1 MTWDDSGQQHQIAGQ
16 PARAP
21 EPVWWPAQ
29 PVFAQPAPRR
39 RPVASGVALAVGFTV
54 IGVFVLALVVYFLIF
69 LSPGVILAASLLAF
83 VPLAIVM
90 VGIWLVD
97 RWEPEPRVALLF
109 AFLWGAAVSVGTA
122 LIVDLVVGSVQGLVG
137 IGARGGAE
145 VFGAVVQA
153 PIVEEVAKGF
163 GVLLVLWIFRRHFDG
178 PVDGVV
184 YAATVAAGFAFV
196 ENIQYFALQVVDDL
210 TLGSDGLVFVFV
222 VRALMSPFAHVM
234 YTACTGIALGW
245 AARRTGRLGAIGWFA
260 LGVVPAAALHALWN
274 GALVV
279 VGDGFFVYY
288 LLVQVPIF
296 VAMVLLVVFLRR
308 NERRVTHARLAE
320 YAAVGWFSA
329 DEVAM
334 LSTGAGRRRAR
345 RWAAANGTGPAMR
358 RFVSDA
364 TRLAFTR
371 QRLVKGKRGHDEGA
385 RRDEADLLAALAA
398 SRSALQAPPAA
409 FVGWPQQPALAWP
422 HQPQPPQQHE
432 QVWQPQQPAPL
443 QVPQQPAQQQQYWQ
457 DGPPTHDPW
466 GRPLPP
472 PGW

>member
-1 MTWDDSGQQHQIAGQ
+1 MTWDDSRQQHAPAGQ
-16 PARAP
+16 PLRAP
-21 EPVWWPAQ
+21 EPVWWPVQ

-69 LSPGVILAASLLAF
+69 LSPAVILAASLLAF

-210 TLGSDGLVFVFV
+210 ALGSDGLVFVFV

-279 VGDGFFVYY
+279 VGDAFFVYY

-345 RWAAANGTGPAMR
+345 RWATANGTGPAMK

-371 QRLVKGKRGHDEGA
+371 QRLVKGRRGHDEGA
-385 RRDEADLLAALAA
+385 RRDESDLLAALAA
-398 SRSALQAPPAA
+398 SRAALQAPPAA
-409 FVGWPQQPALAWP
+409 FAGWPQQA
-422 HQPQPPQQHE
+422 PQQ
-432 QVWQPQQPAPL
+432 QAWQHQAWQHQAW
-443 QVPQQPAQQQQYWQ
+443 QQQA
-457 DGPPTHDPW
+457 GPPSHDPW

>member
-1 MTWDDSGQQHQIAGQ
+1 MTWDESGQQHASTGR
-16 PARAP
+16 PAQAP

-122 LIVDLVVGSVQGLVG
+122 LIVDLVVGSVQGIVG
-137 IGARGGAE
+137 IGAEGGAE

-210 TLGSDGLVFVFV
+210 ALGSDGLVFVFV

-279 VGDGFFVYY
+279 VGDAFFVYY

-334 LSTGAGRRRAR
+334 LSTSAGRRRAR
-345 RWAAANGTGPAMR
+345 RWAAANGTGPAMG

-371 QRLVKGKRGHDEGA
+371 QRLVKGRRGHDEGA

-398 SRSALQAPPAA
+398 SRAALQAPPAA
-409 FVGWPQQPALAWP
+409 FVGWPPQPAQLQQPA
-422 HQPQPPQQHE
+422 
-432 QVWQPQQPAPL
+432 
-443 QVPQQPAQQQQYWQ
+443 QQQYWQ

>member
-97 RWEPEPRVALLF
+97 RWEPEPRVALVF

-137 IGARGGAE
+137 IGAEGGAE

-245 AARRTGRLGAIGWFA
+245 AARRTGRLG
-260 LGVVPAAALHALWN
+260 AALHALWN

-409 FVGWPQQPALAWP
+409 FAGWPRQPAQAWQQQPV
-422 HQPQPPQQHE
+422 QQQQHE

-457 DGPPTHDPW
+457 GGPPTHDPW

>member
-1 MTWDDSGQQHQIAGQ
+1 MTWEDSGHQHLHAGQ
-16 PARAP
+16 PTRAP
-21 EPVWWPAQ
+21 EPVWWPVQ
-29 PVFAQPAPRR
+29 PVFGQPAPRR
-39 RPVASGVALAVGFTV
+39 RPVASGVALALGFTV

-69 LSPGVILAASLLAF
+69 LSPAVILAASLLAF
-83 VPLAIVM
+83 VPLAIVL

-137 IGARGGAE
+137 IGAEGGGE

-153 PIVEEVAKGF
+153 PVVEEVAKGF

-210 TLGSDGLVFVFV
+210 ALGSDGLVFVFV

-245 AARRTGRLGAIGWFA
+245 AARRTGPFGAIGWFA

-279 VGDGFFVYY
+279 VGDAFFVYY

-329 DEVAM
+329 EEVAM
-334 LSTGAGRRRAR
+334 LSTAAGRRRAR
-345 RWAAANGTGPAMR
+345 RWAAANGIGPAMR

-371 QRLVKGKRGHDEGA
+371 QRLVKSRRGHDEGA
-385 RRDEADLLAALAA
+385 RRDEAELLAALAA
-398 SRSALQAPPAA
+398 SRAALQAPPAA
-409 FVGWPQQPALAWP
+409 FVGWPQRPPQLQAHRQQP
-422 HQPQPPQQHE
+422 QPQLLHQPPQQRHE
-432 QVWQPQQPAPL
+432 S
-443 QVPQQPAQQQQYWQ
+443 QYRQ